1 MEEEDVTG
9 SRIVKKRLRSVMG
22 NIDEL
27 HKYEE
32 LLQNKST
39 LQELECFDES
49 KLVCLN
55 FLDIPLQSLPEPV
68 ARLQS
73 VTFNLF
79 ILVTNPCLL
88 GFSTTSRN
96 THIGP
101 LLPL

>member
-9 SRIVKKRLRSVMG
+9 SRLVKKRLKSVME

-32 LLQNKST
+32 LLQNGT
-39 LQELECFDES
+39 LLQELECFDES

-73 VTFNLF
+73 VIYKSLYTY
-79 ILVTNPCLL
+79 
-88 GFSTTSRN
+88 
-96 THIGP
+96 H
-101 LLPL
+101 